1 MPPRSRNVTSN
12 AVSESSPQSP
22 RSRDPTKNK
31 KRDIDELRDQ
41 SSPLRRSKRF
51 KSTEALVASPAPG
64 QSDIIDGPS
73 AVNLRQKKPV
83 LSPKTRKSQ
92 PRISVKEEVEEEI
105 ETTVDA
111 KVEKGSQ
118 AKPDNADETTTVTG
132 KISRKRK
139 TKGEKEIEMLP
150 LRARTPG
157 VRMCVGAHVSAAKGV
172 FNAVHNSMHIG
183 GNAFALFLKSQRKW
197 ENPPLQDD
205 HRDQFRQLC
214 LEHKYDGAKH
224 ILPHGSY
231 LVNLAQE
238 DKVKAKQAYDS
249 FLDDLRRCEALGI
262 TLYNF
267 HPGSAN
273 QSSLP
278 DALSRL
284 AKALTNAL
292 EATSTVVPVLETMC
306 GHGTTIGGYLSEFRD
321 LLALIP
327 REHHPRIGICI
338 DTCHSFA
345 AGYDLSSPAGY
356 QSFMKEFEDQIGL
369 QYLRALHLNDS
380 KAPRGSKRDLHA
392 NIGTGFLGLRAF
404 HNIMNDPRL
413 EGLPMILET
422 PIDRPANPT
431 PANIKDEP
439 SDVEADIDAD
449 SAPETEQTS
458 KKKTSKRSKSK
469 AGGAKALVPDPSV
482 WAREIA
488 LLESLIGMDPESP
501 EFRALETQLAEE
513 GREVRAKHQEQYER
527 KLAAEEQKKNKAA
540 GGGKGQKTLMEMVQT
555 AGKKRKGAKKR
566 PESESENELES
577 DDEGCQSH

>member
-1 MPPRSRNVTSN
+1 MPPRSRNVTSS

-22 RSRDPTKNK
+22 RRSDPTKNR
-31 KRDIDELRDQ
+31 KRDIDELQEQ

-51 KSTEALVASPAPG
+51 KSTEALKASPAPG
-64 QSDIIDGPS
+64 KSEIIDGP
-73 AVNLRQKKPV
+73 ATADLGQKKPGV
-83 LSPKTRKSQ
+83 SPKKEKS
-92 PRISVKEEVEEEI
+92 RVSAKEEVEEEI
-105 ETTVDA
+105 EITVDT
-111 KVEKGSQ
+111 KVGKRSQ
-118 AKPDNADETTTVTG
+118 AEPDNADETTTVTG

-139 TKGEKEIEMLP
+139 TKREKELEMLP
-150 LRARTPG
+150 LRARTQG

-183 GNAFALFLKSQRKW
+183 GNSFALFLKSQRKW

-205 HRDQFRQLC
+205 HRDQFRQMC

-273 QSSLP
+273 QSSLS

-306 GHGTTIGGYLSEFRD
+306 GHGTTIGGYLPEFRD

-327 REHHPRIGICI
+327 REHHSRIGICI

-422 PIDRPANPT
+422 PIDRPAKTTPT
-431 PANIKDEP
+431 TKKDEA
-439 SDVEADIDAD
+439 SDAEADPEAGFD
-449 SAPETEQTS
+449 SDPEQTS
-458 KKKTSKRSKSK
+458 KKKTPKRTKSK
-469 AGGAKALVPDPSV
+469 PAGAKALVADPGV

-501 EFRALETQLAEE
+501 EFKALEAQLADE
-513 GREVRAKHQEQYER
+513 GREFRAKHQDQYER
-527 KLAAEEQKKNKAA
+527 KLAAEEKKKNKAA
-540 GGGKGQKTLMEMVQT
+540 GAGKGQKTVMEMMQT
-555 AGKKRKGAKKR
+555 SGKMRKGARKEV
-566 PESESENELES
+566 ESEGENELES
-577 DDEGCQSH
+577 EDEGCQSH

>member
-1 MPPRSRNVTSN
+1 MPPRSRNVRSN

-139 TKGEKEIEMLP
+139 TKGGKEIEMLP
-150 LRARTPG
+150 LRARTQG

-449 SAPETEQTS
+449 SAPKTEQTS
-458 KKKTSKRSKSK
+458 KKKTSKQSKSK
-469 AGGAKALVPDPSV
+469 AGGAKALVPDLSV
-482 WAREIA
+482 WAGEIA

-540 GGGKGQKTLMEMVQT
+540 GGGKGQKMLMEMVQT

-566 PESESENELES
+566 TESESENELES

>member
-1 MPPRSRNVTSN
+1 MPPRSRNVRSN

-139 TKGEKEIEMLP
+139 TKGGKEIEMLP
-150 LRARTPG
+150 LRARTQG

-449 SAPETEQTS
+449 SAPKTEQTS
-458 KKKTSKRSKSK
+458 KKKTSKQSKSK
-469 AGGAKALVPDPSV
+469 AGGAKALVPDLSV
-482 WAREIA
+482 WAGEIA

-566 PESESENELES
+566 TESESENELES